1 MSGSA
6 LRVVGLDLSLKSTGV
21 CEGTRMD
28 VIRCH
33 DSIRSHERIAFLW
46 GHITTWTRDADLV
59 VIEGPS
65 FGSASLGGH
74 EEMAWLRG
82 HVMQRLWAVGIP
94 FAVVPPSSLKMFATG
109 NGSADKDAML
119 LAAEKAV
126 GGPITGPVKPSA
138 YDMADAFWLAALGR
152 YALDGFPEHGRLFGH
167 DRHREAAAGVD
178 WSRAADLLDGLG
190 IGPPE
195 PKPKPK
201 KRRRVPVPTAAE

>member
-1 MSGSA
+1 MK
-6 LRVVGLDLSLKSTGV
+6 VIGLDLSLKSTGL
-21 CEGTRMD
+21 CQGTEMD

-33 DSIRSHERIAFLW
+33 DSIRSHERITYLW
-46 GHITTWTRDADLV
+46 EHISDWTRFADLV

-82 HVMQRLWAVGIP
+82 HVMQRLWVAGTP

-119 LAAEKAV
+119 VAAEACT
-126 GGPITGPVKPSA
+126 GPITGPVKPSA
-138 YDMADAFWLAALGR
+138 YDMADAFWLAAMGR
-152 YALDGFPEHGRLFGH
+152 YALAGFPAGTGGHGRE
-167 DRHREAAAGVD
+167 REASAGVD
-178 WSRAADLLDGLG
+178 WFRAAYLLDSLG
-190 IGPPE
+190 ITPPA

-201 KRRRVPVPTAAE
+201 KRRPKVAA